1 MEWVETTGR
10 TVTEAKDLAL
20 DQLGVDEADAEF
32 EILDEPRP
40 GLFGRMRG
48 EARVRARVR
57 PTRPRPKVERRD
69 RRRKRDADAASPR
82 GGAALAETTEVAAAA
97 GAEAS
102 TSASSSRRRG
112 GRSQRSAAPSADGA
126 PSDRPSGVPTTD
138 QQEATTMD
146 TNHTPADADPS
157 AAGQEAVS
165 PEAVG
170 TEAVRFVEGLLDA
183 FGLDGDVELRMAG
196 DDLEVSITGDD
207 LGVMI
212 GPRGTTL
219 LAVQDLTRVVAQR
232 RLGDHETRLRVDIGG
247 YRERRRA
254 ALGRFAVTMAD
265 EVVASGTARVLEPMP
280 SADRKVVHDVLS
292 EREDVVTRS
301 EGEDPFRRVVISPA
315 QP

>member
-1 MEWVETTGR
+1 MEWVETTAR
-10 TVTEAKDLAL
+10 TVNEAKDLAL
-20 DQLGVDEADAEF
+20 DQLGVDEVDAEF

-57 PTRPRPKVERRD
+57 PTRPRPKLERRD
-69 RRRKRDADAASPR
+69 RRRRKETGS
-82 GGAALAETTEVAAAA
+82 GAAPAAAEPADTTVAAVPDTPPAA
-97 GAEAS
+97 R
-102 TSASSSRRRG
+102 RRRG
-112 GRSQRSAAPSADGA
+112 GRTERAATTTAHRSTRPDAD
-126 PSDRPSGVPTTD
+126 PTTD

-146 TNHTPADADPS
+146 TNPTPADDDRA

-170 TEAVRFVEGLLDA
+170 AEAVRFVEGLLDA
-183 FGLDGDVELRMAG
+183 FGLDGEVELRRAG
-196 DDLEVSITGDD
+196 EDLEVSVDGDD
-207 LGVMI
+207 LGVLI

-254 ALGRFAVTMAD
+254 ALGRFASAMAD

-292 EREDVVTRS
+292 GRDDVVTRS

-315 QP
+315 AR

>member
-10 TVTEAKDLAL
+10 TVHEAKDLAL
-20 DQLGVDEADAEF
+20 DQLGVDEAEAEF

-57 PTRPRPKVERRD
+57 PTRPRPKLERRD
-69 RRRKRDADAASPR
+69 RRRKGASSEAEPSARADHAAS
-82 GGAALAETTEVAAAA
+82 GATGTSSADPSPA
-97 GAEAS
+97 GAPARTGRRQRS
-102 TSASSSRRRG
+102 T
-112 GRSQRSAAPSADGA
+112 RSQHSDPARPTPPAAE
-126 PSDRPSGVPTTD
+126 PTTD

-146 TNHTPADADPS
+146 TNDIPADDRS
-157 AAGQEAVS
+157 APAHDAVS

-170 TEAVRFVEGLLDA
+170 AEATRFVEGLLEA
-183 FGLDGDVELRMAG
+183 FGLAGDVELRRSG
-196 DDLEVSITGDD
+196 EDLEVTITGDD

-247 YRERRRA
+247 YRERRRE
-254 ALGRFAVTMAD
+254 ALGRFAETMAA
-265 EVVASGTARVLEPMP
+265 EVASSGVARVLEPMP

-292 EREDVVTRS
+292 GRQDVVTRS
-301 EGEDPFRRVVISPA
+301 EGEDPFRRVIISPA
-315 QP
+315 GS